1 MDPPQIWL
9 CPYPYTTQDGVVK
22 LLRNINP
29 SKTSGSD
36 NIPNRVPKQC
46 ADHLAPA
53 LTIIFQRSI
62 DHGKL
67 PNDWL
72 NANVSCIFKKGD
84 KHAAENYRP
93 VSLTSVPCK
102 LLEHIICGHMMKHL
116 EKDVL
121 TSLSHG
127 FRSGYFCETQLVV
140 TIHDMLQSFDKGKQ
154 VDIGIL
160 DFSKAFDTVPHD
172 RLLHKIDQY
181 GIRGPLHTWLTS
193 FLTERKMRVALEG
206 EYSHEATWNSVGTD
220 TFPVPH

>member
-1 MDPPQIWL
+1 MPKTHRIIQQNIPNIKI
-9 CPYPYTTQDGVVK
+9 TQDGVAK

-29 SKTSGSD
+29 SKALGPD
-36 NIPNRVPKQC
+36 NIPNGVLNQC

-62 DHGKL
+62 YHGKL

-72 NANVSCIFKKGD
+72 SANISCKFKKGD
-84 KHAAENYRP
+84 KHAAENNRP

-102 LLEHIICGHMMKHL
+102 LLEHIICGHSMKHL
-116 EKDVL
+116 EKHSVL
-121 TSLSHG
+121 TSLNHG
-127 FRSGYFCETQLVV
+127 FRSGYSCETQLVA

-172 RLLHKIDQY
+172 RLLHKNRSVRNKRTAPHMAHI
-181 GIRGPLHTWLTS
+181 LS
-193 FLTERKMRVALEG
+193 NRKDYA
-206 EYSHEATWNSVGTD
+206 SGT
-220 TFPVPH
+220 